1 MKMEQNSSYN
11 PNASYKITL
20 NRDLQKHEQT
30 KLKEQHGFELSRLDK
45 DNAHTQELEK
55 NKLGLVGKLFGTG
68 DNSSKNITATICIL
82 LIIGG
87 SAISLYAYVEKNDKD
102 LATSIWGVIA
112 PIITLSLGY
121 IFGKK

>member
-1 MKMEQNSSYN
+1 MEQNSSYN

-55 NKLGLVGKLFGTG
+55 KQTWSCWKIVW
-68 DNSSKNITATICIL
+68 
-82 LIIGG
+82 
-87 SAISLYAYVEKNDKD
+87 YRR
-102 LATSIWGVIA
+102 
-112 PIITLSLGY
+112 
-121 IFGKK
+121 